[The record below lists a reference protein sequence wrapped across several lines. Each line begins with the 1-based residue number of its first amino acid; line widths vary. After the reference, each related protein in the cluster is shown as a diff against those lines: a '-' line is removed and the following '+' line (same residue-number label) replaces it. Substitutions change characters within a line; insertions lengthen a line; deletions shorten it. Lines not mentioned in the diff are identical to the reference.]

1 MISIPR
7 VKSRETK
14 ELIREAAIQ
23 VISEV
28 GFHNCNTDK
37 IAEAA
42 GVSVGTIY
50 NYFQNKEDILCYIF
64 EVEHNNVKEFFDQLN
79 KQRLSTPEKVRKFL
93 EKYFKRVMEEWNL
106 SKLLHDES
114 NRPAQGLSREIL
126 EYLTFIHS
134 CLYELLTKGIEEGTV
149 YPDIDPEMTAAMII
163 GASGS
168 LALTAYFQ
176 PEKLEDICWKAPQYL
191 SQVFSRGIFIGD

>member
-1 MISIPR
+1 MVSIPR
-7 VKSRETK
+7 LKSKETK
-14 ELIREAAIQ
+14 ELIREAAVK

-50 NYFQNKEDILCYIF
+50 NYFQNKQDILGYIF
-64 EVEHNNVKEFFDQLN
+64 EVEHNNVKEFFKYLN
-79 KQRLSTPEKVRKFL
+79 KQKLSTPEKLRKFQ
-93 EKYFKRVMEEWNL
+93 EKYFKRVMDDWNL

-126 EYLTFIHS
+126 GYLTYIHS
-134 CLYELLTKGIEEGTV
+134 CLCELLKKGIEEGTV
-149 YPDIDPEMTAAMII
+149 YPDIDPDMTAAMII

-168 LALTAYFQ
+168 LALSAYFQ
-176 PEKLEDICWKAPQYL
+176 PEKLEAICLKAPQYL
-191 SQVFSRGIFIGD
+191 SQVFSKGIFIED